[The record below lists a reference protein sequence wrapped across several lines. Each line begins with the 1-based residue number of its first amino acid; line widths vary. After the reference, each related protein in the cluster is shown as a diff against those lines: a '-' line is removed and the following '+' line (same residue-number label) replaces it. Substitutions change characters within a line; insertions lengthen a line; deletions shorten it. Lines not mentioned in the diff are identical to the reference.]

1 MEILHYIKIVI
12 EIIAVII
19 ILWGTIISL
28 VSFTKSELTNKNKLE
43 KMKKAENI
51 RGFLAT
57 YILLGLELFIVAD
70 IIQIIISPTTD
81 DLIILVVVVVVRT
94 LMSYFLEKDYRSTLS
109 EISKNK
115 ADLE

>member
-1 MEILHYIKIVI
+1 MESLHYIKIII

-19 ILWGTIISL
+19 MLWGLIVSL
-28 VSFTKSELTNKNKLE
+28 VSFAKNEVKTKDKFDRMINI
-43 KMKKAENI
+43 ENI

-81 DLIILVVVVVVRT
+81 DLIVLVVIVVVRT

-109 EISKNK
+109 EIFKNK
-115 ADLE
+115 KV